1 MEEEKTME
9 EKNTMEEAGMN
20 QMNHLTMAWSAE
32 LMLSG
37 DYRER
42 MAAEWAQVK
51 IRLRRLQDM
60 LDAYRDGKLDF
71 ELTCPITLLRE
82 QALVMQEYVDIM
94 EKRAELEGIRLEAY
108 FQ

>member
-1 MEEEKTME
+1 MEEKKTME
-9 EKNTMEEAGMN
+9 QEEMN
-20 QMNHLTMAWSAE
+20 KLTLDRSAE

-37 DYRER
+37 DYRAR
-42 MAAEWAQVK
+42 MAAEWAQVT

-60 LDAYRDGKLDF
+60 LDAYREGKLDF

-82 QALVMQEYVDIM
+82 QALVMQEYMDIL

>member
-1 MEEEKTME
+1 MEEEK
-9 EKNTMEEAGMN
+9 TMEEAGMN

-42 MAAEWAQVK
+42 MAAEWAQVT

-60 LDAYRDGKLDF
+60 LDAYREGKLDF
-71 ELTCPITLLRE
+71 ELKCPITLLRE
-82 QALVMQEYVDIM
+82 QALVMQEYMDIL
-94 EKRAELEGIRLEAY
+94 EKRAELEGIRLESY

>member
-20 QMNHLTMAWSAE
+20 QMNHMTMAWSAE

-51 IRLRRLQDM
+51 IRHRRLQEM
-60 LDAYRDGKLDF
+60 LDAYREGKLDF
-71 ELTCPITLLRE
+71 EPTCPITLLRE
-82 QALVMQEYVDIM
+82 QALVMQEYVDIL
-94 EKRAELEGIRLEAY
+94 EKRAELEDIRLYEY
-108 FQ
+108 FK